1 MALQTSSTKNNLRS
15 LMLLKY
21 GLVENFTSED
31 LKDGLIEKESLRSCR
46 DDEEAKLRNA
56 LVVFRMVRNDGI
68 PIPVGGNETPPTL
81 FIGSVG
87 TCGSYA
93 VLFLSIPTRF
103 FSFFQEL
110 LTISKD

>member
-1 MALQTSSTKNNLRS
+1 
-15 LMLLKY
+15 MLLKY

-31 LKDGLIEKESLRSCR
+31 VKDELIEQSLRSCR
-46 DDEEAKLRNA
+46 IDEEAKLRNA

>member
-1 MALQTSSTKNNLRS
+1 MALQTPSSKNNLRS
-15 LMLLKY
+15 LLLLKY

-56 LVVFRMVRNDGI
+56 VVVFRMVRNDGI
-68 PIPVGGNETPPTL
+68 PIPICGNETPPTL

-87 TCGSYA
+87 
-93 VLFLSIPTRF
+93 
-103 FSFFQEL
+103 
-110 LTISKD
+110 K